1 MVPGDISGHGLIAAQ
16 TIFFMLPQHKS
27 GKDALLQGR
36 ASPRSTKAAV
46 SVQWQECWYSASFNV
61 MWTQCCV
68 CLRAEPKTV
77 QTFCAGPVRK
87 VVFVALRTSIDA
99 LEATE
104 QVATPD
110 LERLHDT
117 LYALESLT
125 YFQRNIAEVSLSLQL
140 RDMAAPKCLIPL
152 EHS

>member
-1 MVPGDISGHGLIAAQ
+1 
-16 TIFFMLPQHKS
+16 
-27 GKDALLQGR
+27 
-36 ASPRSTKAAV
+36 
-46 SVQWQECWYSASFNV
+46 
-61 MWTQCCV
+61 
-68 CLRAEPKTV
+68 
-77 QTFCAGPVRK
+77 
-87 VVFVALRTSIDA
+87 VALRTSIDA

>member
-1 MVPGDISGHGLIAAQ
+1 
-16 TIFFMLPQHKS
+16 
-27 GKDALLQGR
+27 
-36 ASPRSTKAAV
+36 
-46 SVQWQECWYSASFNV
+46 
-61 MWTQCCV
+61 
-68 CLRAEPKTV
+68 
-77 QTFCAGPVRK
+77 VRK

-125 YFQRNIAEVSLSLQL
+125 YFQRNIAEVSLSLHPHN
-140 RDMAAPKCLIPL
+140 MADSQHL
-152 EHS
+152 SV